1 MRVGIIYPVPE
12 PLAPANWSGTPH
24 GLASGL
30 VGCGVDVVPI
40 GVKIPHGLHELVAIL
55 SRATGRRGAVADR
68 MQVRQWA
75 RTRALKSALAQ
86 HPTLDAVIAM
96 GTEMYDLA
104 AVLEGSVPCATYDD
118 GTLLQMYRDPNSDI
132 RQSRFPQRHVARWIE
147 RQSASTRAATVCC
160 VSTNWAARS
169 YEDDYGIPSGQLAVV
184 GMGHRPRLAAPG
196 VIRDWSRP
204 RFLFVGVEWRRKNG
218 ASVVRAF
225 EEVRKRVPEA
235 TLDLV
240 GNHPEIDAP
249 GVNGHGFLARGDA
262 SAQLKL
268 DRLYAA
274 ANCFVL
280 PSKFDP
286 SPIAYLEAAS
296 AGLPVI
302 ATSRGGAGELI
313 NDGAIVVDPGDSKAL
328 VDAMLALADRSAAQ
342 SMGAAAARN
351 AAASSWSDVAGRIVK
366 ALGLTSGPVRSGRTG
381 EYSDV

>member
-40 GVKIPHGLHELVAIL
+40 GVEIPHGLHELVAIL

-75 RTRALKSALAQ
+75 RTRALKSTLAQ

-104 AVLEGSVPCATYDD
+104 AVLEDSVPCATYDD

-132 RQSRFPQRHVARWIE
+132 SQSRFPHRHVARWIE
-147 RQSASTRAATVCC
+147 RQSASSRAATVCC

-169 YEDDYGIPSGQLAVV
+169 FTEDYGIAADQLAVV
-184 GMGHRPRLAAPG
+184 GMGHRPRLGDPD
-196 VIRDWSRP
+196 VKREWSRP
-204 RFLFVGVEWRRKNG
+204 RFLYVGVDWRRKNG
-218 ASVVRAF
+218 DAVVSAF
-225 EEVRKRVPEA
+225 REVRRCAPLA

-240 GNHPEIDAP
+240 GNHPEVIAP
-249 GVNGHGFLARGDA
+249 GVRGHGFLTRDDA
-262 SAQLKL
+262 SAQKKL
-268 DRLYAA
+268 DRLYAEA
-274 ANCFVL
+274 TCFVL
-280 PSKFDP
+280 PSQFDP
-286 SPIAYLEAAS
+286 AGIAYLEAAS

-313 NDGAIVVDPGDSKAL
+313 ADGAIAVDPGDERGL
-328 VDAMLALADRSAAQ
+328 VEAMLALTNPL
-342 SMGAAAARN
+342 AARSKGAT
-351 AAASSWSDVAGRIVK
+351 AARSVASSSWTDVGARIIG
-366 ALGLTSGPVRSGRTG
+366 ALGTVRTPAVSSRMGG
-381 EYSDV
+381 NADV